1 MLSHVLAVLDLL
13 DRPDASGDAV
23 AAHLRSLAPDLEVR
37 VERVAGEEGGTDF
50 VTVLVPGTRGK
61 AGGGDAP
68 TLGVIGRH
76 GGSGARPGRIGY
88 VSDGDGATATLAA
101 AAKLASM
108 HARGD
113 HLDGDVI
120 LATHVC
126 PDAPTRP
133 HHPVEFM
140 SSPVGMD
147 AMNAAEVDPA
157 MDAIVSIDT
166 TKGNRIVNH
175 RGIAITP
182 TVMQGWVL
190 PVAEDAVSIFERVCG
205 IPAVVLPLSTQDVT
219 PYGNGVYHV
228 NSILQ
233 PATATDAP
241 VLGVAITTETV
252 VAGSATGASHETDV
266 ALAARYAVE
275 WAKDLGRGRASLA
288 DRDEVARLVEL
299 YGDMRHLQTMGAG
312 A

>member
-1 MLSHVLAVLDLL
+1 MLDHVLNILDLL
-13 DRPDASGDAV
+13 DRPDATGEAV
-23 AAHLRSLAPDLEVR
+23 AKHLRVIAPDLAVD
-37 VERVAGEEGGTDF
+37 VERVEGADGRTDF
-50 VTVLVPGTRGK
+50 VKVVVPGAHGK
-61 AGGGDAP
+61 TAGGDAP
-68 TLGVIGRH
+68 TLGVVGRH
-76 GGSGARPGRIGY
+76 GGSGARPSRIGY
-88 VSDGDGATATLAA
+88 VSDGDGAAATLAA

-113 HLDGDVI
+113 RLDGDVI

-133 HHPVEFM
+133 HKPVEFM
-140 SSPVGMD
+140 SSPVGMEI
-147 AMNAAEVDPA
+147 MNAHEVDAA

-190 PVAEDAVSIFERVCG
+190 PVADDALTIYERVCG
-205 IPAVVLPLSTQDVT
+205 IPAVVLPLSVQDVT
-219 PYGNGVYHV
+219 PYGNGVFHV

-233 PATATDAP
+233 PATATQAP
-241 VLGVAITTETV
+241 VIGIAITAASV
-252 VAGSATGASHETDV
+252 VAGSATGASHETDI

-275 WAKDLGRGRASLA
+275 WGKDLGRGRAALV
-288 DRDEVARLVEL
+288 DRDEFARLVDM
-299 YGDMRHLQTMGAG
+299 YGDMQHLQTMGTG